1 MNTKRNWRRLVGW
14 LLLGVMVVGIL
25 SACSP
30 KSQADTGAESIAE
43 ATVEPAVEATAPA
56 EPPAGEIPVL
66 TITMVD
72 GKLSAPDEVP
82 SGPVAFVNE
91 SGLAVEPVRLNDG
104 VTFEQLTTTL
114 AENEEAVLDLVTL
127 LGSTDN
133 AVSQIIYDLQPGQ
146 YVVADTSEDGD
157 ALAGPITVG
166 ESSGATPPTADV
178 HVELV
183 DFNFGIPSEIK
194 AGPQL
199 WQISNKGEQWHEM
212 VIIQLDEGATLDDV
226 LAMISSEE
234 EPSGPPPF
242 QDVAFWSPMGS
253 GTTAWV
259 NWDLPP
265 GEYKVLCFLPDLA
278 GDFQPHLAHGM
289 VADLTVTE

>member
-30 KSQADTGAESIAE
+30 KSQADAGAESIAE

-66 TITMVD
+66 TITVVN

-91 SGLAVEPVRLNDG
+91 SGLPVEPVRLNDG

-114 AENEEAVLDLVTL
+114 AEDEEAVLDLVTL

-133 AVSQIIYDLQPGQ
+133 AVGQIIYDLQPGQ

-166 ESSGATPPTADV
+166 EPSGATPPTADV
-178 HVELV
+178 HVDLV
-183 DFNFGIPSEIK
+183 DFNFGIPSEIE

-212 VIIQLDEGATLDDV
+212 LIVKLNEGVTLDDV
-226 LAMISSEE
+226 MAMIMSED

-242 QDVAFWSPMGS
+242 EEIAMWSPLGPGS
-253 GTTAWV
+253 TAWV
-259 NWDLPP
+259 TWDLPA
-265 GEYKVLCFLPDLA
+265 GDYTVLCFLPDLK
-278 GDFQPHLAHGM
+278 GDFQPHAAHGM